1 MPIYAYKCSSCG
13 HGADVIQ
20 KLSDAPLTVCTAC
33 GQTTF
38 SKQITAAGFQLKGS
52 GWYATDFKNGA
63 KGAKKDAD
71 SAEKPAEKSGEAKP
85 AEVKTGESKTTESS
99 TSEKKTEAKTDT
111 KANSSDTKPAARQS
125 GGGGRS
131 PCS

>member
-33 GQTTF
+33 GQPTF

-63 KGAKKDAD
+63 KGAKKEAD
-71 SAEKPAEKSGEAKP
+71 SGVKPTETASEK
-85 AEVKTGESKTTESS
+85 KTTESS
-99 TSEKKTEAKTDT
+99 AEKSAETT
-111 KANSSDTKPAARQS
+111 KKESTPGETKPATNKPAPGTNGS
-125 GGGGRS
+125 GGREAS
-131 PCS
+131 S

>member
-33 GQTTF
+33 GQATF

-52 GWYATDFKNGA
+52 GWYATDFKNGS
-63 KGAKKDAD
+63 KGAKKGATESSAD
-71 SAEKPAEKSGEAKP
+71 KPAEKSADGKAGETKP
-85 AEVKTGESKTTESS
+85 AETRSSDSSDDKKSEKTESKPDSGTP
-99 TSEKKTEAKTDT
+99 
-111 KANSSDTKPAARQS
+111 KPAARAARD
-125 GGGGRS
+125 GS
-131 PCS
+131 PKCS